1 MIFQTSQ
8 GKCFWVIMLLFL
20 SAVAHGL
27 VFQRQASSPALWTG
41 SRRQSSTTKLK
52 SLMDEEEEEAFT
64 FDPSRRLSDTTTS
77 SESSSSTTTTT
88 TEANYIDDLTPPPI
102 NLARDSILF
111 SENPS
116 TQRNNNS
123 ALDAWKFCKSNL
135 PAVFTGAWPWRE
147 NEQKSLANHNPVG
160 GLYNMAF
167 VRLPVILIGLVYSRN
182 LFEGHPLIMDIGDG
196 PFAMSPL
203 IVYLVLALILA

>member
-1 MIFQTSQ
+1 
-8 GKCFWVIMLLFL
+8 MLLLL
-20 SAVAHGL
+20 SAIAQGL
-27 VFQRQASSPALWTG
+27 VFHRQASSPALLWTS
-41 SRRQSSTTKLK
+41 SRVQSSTTKLK
-52 SLMDEEEEEAFT
+52 SLMDEEEEEEAFT
-64 FDPSRRLSDTTTS
+64 LDRTRSSSKSSTTT
-77 SESSSSTTTTT
+77 TTTTT

-147 NEQKSLANHNPVG
+147 NEQKTLANHNPVG

-167 VRLPVILIGLVYSRN
+167 VRLPVIAIVLLYSRN
-182 LFEGHPLIMDIGDG
+182 LVEGHPLIMDIGDG
-196 PFAMSPL
+196 PFEMNPL
-203 IVYLVLALILA
+203 IVYSVLALILA